1 MQIPRSKRTGKNS
14 NHLPTLQGKDDK
26 THIKEVVNL
35 EAWENED
42 DKHLQRMLEVGDETK
57 QWVIQKS
64 REYLK
69 LMSYYRCA
77 MMEVETRFNV
87 LNQEHILEHDRN
99 PISTVKSRL
108 KTLPSIEEKLS
119 RRGFPLSVASAE
131 ENLNDIAGVRVI
143 CSFPEDVYA
152 MAEAFLGQD
161 DVVLLSRKDYIK
173 EPKPNGYRS
182 LHLVVAIPIY
192 LTHEKRM
199 IKVEIQMR
207 TIAMDFW
214 ASLEHQLRYKKD
226 TAFTPAMADELY
238 RCAQLS
244 AALDIRMDN
253 LRRSVRDASA
263 QAEGDSDA

>member
-1 MQIPRSKRTGKNS
+1 M
-14 NHLPTLQGKDDK
+14 
-26 THIKEVVNL
+26 EV
-35 EAWENED
+35 WENDEEQQ
-42 DKHLQRMLEVGDETK
+42 LQRILAVNDDTK
-57 QWVIQKS
+57 QWVMKKS
-64 REYLK
+64 KEYFK

-108 KTLPSIEEKLS
+108 KTLPSIEEKLN
-119 RRGFPLSVASAE
+119 RRGFPLSVSSAE
-131 ENLNDIAGVRVI
+131 ENLDDIAGVRVI
-143 CSFPEDVYA
+143 CSFPEDVYI
-152 MAEAFLGQD
+152 MADAFLSQD
-161 DVVLLSRKDYIK
+161 DVVLLARKDYIK

-226 TAFTPAMADELY
+226 TVFTPAMADVLY

-244 AALDIRMDN
+244 AALDLRMEN
-253 LRRSVRDASA
+253 LRKSVQTQVLQEEEGRSNA
-263 QAEGDSDA
+263 